1 MLPLRFGSPDQFS
14 VVRECLGQA
23 DYSEQAVCKRLS
35 LGGLHEWL
43 NDGESSASPA
53 RAEVSDALNV
63 LLRVFLVGD
72 SVSRD
77 LLGGFIPSAARES
90 MEALGILCVDPAH
103 PDQCYSPVVL
113 YPLQGLYIASD
124 RWKNP
129 DGSQLAIGKDYVF
142 PALHPLT
149 HNFLELLPQ
158 SPCDKFLDLCSGTAI
173 AALLASKRYA
183 RQSWAVDITERATQ
197 FGEFNRLLNQVSNST
212 VMQGDLYEPVSGM
225 KFDRI
230 VAHPP
235 YVPALEPGL
244 IYADG
249 GEDGEVVTRAV
260 VQGLPRF
267 LEPHGVFYCGT
278 MGLERE
284 GEPYEQ
290 RVRQWLGAEQSAF
303 DVLFIAEWTQ
313 GPAQFSYRATRNK
326 KGDWVL
332 MDRWRAHLDRL
343 KIKNLVHGLLVIQ
356 GRESESRAFTVRSQK
371 GERFGAAEVEWLR
384 NWETMWAGPSSVE
397 LLLRSR
403 PVASPDVELHVV
415 HTQRNGEL
423 APSKYTL
430 RTAYPFTV
438 EDECPAWVATLVAR
452 CDGKTTALEH
462 LEAGKRDKWIPVNMP
477 NDQFAG
483 TVGSLVSKGILEIEG
498 FEPPRQA
505 NCHSELLEGS

>member
-1 MLPLRFGSPDQFS
+1 
-14 VVRECLGQA
+14 
-23 DYSEQAVCKRLS
+23 
-35 LGGLHEWL
+35 
-43 NDGESSASPA
+43 
-53 RAEVSDALNV
+53 
-63 LLRVFLVGD
+63 
-72 SVSRD
+72 
-77 LLGGFIPSAARES
+77 
-90 MEALGILCVDPAH
+90 
-103 PDQCYSPVVL
+103 
-113 YPLQGLYIASD
+113 
-124 RWKNP
+124 
-129 DGSQLAIGKDYVF
+129 
-142 PALHPLT
+142 
-149 HNFLELLPQ
+149 
-158 SPCDKFLDLCSGTAI
+158 
-173 AALLASKRYA
+173 
-183 RQSWAVDITERATQ
+183 
-197 FGEFNRLLNQVSNST
+197 
-212 VMQGDLYEPVSGM
+212 
-225 KFDRI
+225 
-230 VAHPP
+230 
-235 YVPALEPGL
+235 
-244 IYADG
+244 
-249 GEDGEVVTRAV
+249 
-260 VQGLPRF
+260 
-267 LEPHGVFYCGT
+267 